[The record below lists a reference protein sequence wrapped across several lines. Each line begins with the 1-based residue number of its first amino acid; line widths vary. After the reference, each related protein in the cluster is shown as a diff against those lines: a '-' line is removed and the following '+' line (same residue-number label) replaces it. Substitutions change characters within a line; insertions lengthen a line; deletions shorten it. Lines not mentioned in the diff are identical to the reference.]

1 MKRIVANQ
9 KGILTNKGF
18 EIITNVLWVLAI
30 VSMIGL
36 LIGIKELSK
45 DVKDIRNELIK
56 YRK

>member
-1 MKRIVANQ
+1 M

-18 EIITNVLWVLAI
+18 EIITNILWVLAI

-36 LIGIKELSK
+36 LIVVKELST
-45 DVKDIRNELIK
+45 DVKDIRKELIQ

>member
-1 MKRIVANQ
+1 MKKGIVVNN

-45 DVKDIRNELIK
+45 DVKELKSITITK
-56 YRK
+56 

>member
-1 MKRIVANQ
+1 MK

-18 EIITNVLWVLAI
+18 EIITNILWVLAI

-36 LIGIKELSK
+36 LIVVKELST
-45 DVKDIRNELIK
+45 DVKDIRKELIQ